1 MQKGDPINIDLKGRE
16 PPAYIAIEGPI
27 GVGKTTLAHLLAQS
41 FNYEI
46 LLEDSEQNP
55 FLKDFYKN
63 PEQSA
68 LATQLFFLFQR
79 VQKYV
84 VENAEQTP
92 NHSAIHGTGHDGGE
106 FLFFP
111 KS

>member
-1 MQKGDPINIDLKGRE
+1 MPNRQRTPEELAFNATVGNNIK
-16 PPAYIAIEGPI
+16 YIRKLNNYTQAR
-27 GVGKTTLAHLLAQS
+27 VGK
-41 FNYEI
+41 
-46 LLEDSEQNP
+46 
-55 FLKDFYKN
+55 
-63 PEQSA
+63 A
-68 LATQLFFLFQR
+68 LSCTFQQ